1 MRGLSQNDIS
11 IPLDLS
17 SRSDNKLMLDVVK
30 RLMNDPLAY
39 NDFVDSVSTWDN
51 LPIDSLYFNLYSLLD
66 FNSSEL
72 IFRSTLMPQLHFDQF
87 KSVYNDYKNL
97 YNSLNKNDRDFLSRN
112 LLSIISEAQDIE
124 SNVDDIFKYNEAREM
139 SIEITKK
146 TLQTL
151 EKIDREKLFD
161 INLRAILLFSKL
173 YEELKQN
180 PNYITRFIPDSERRS
195 LFREPLK
202 INLFDDKH
210 VLIGSRENDVH
221 VINDNTIFVFDIAG
235 NDKYIYNT
243 SKSYFDS
250 PPFLQ
255 VVIDLDGD
263 DIYIS
268 ESDKFGVAGGFFG
281 AFMIFDSKGTDR
293 YEGGNVSVSAAI
305 CGTALIFDEQGNDFY
320 SGNSFSIG
328 AASFGSG
335 LIIDARGNDIYNANS
350 YSQAFGMTMGIGA
363 IIDKSGNDSYIISA
377 GNVDLGRYEDHYIS
391 MCQGY
396 GLGVRPYYAGGI
408 GLLIESGGN
417 DIYNTDIFGQGG
429 SYWFALGVLIDKH
442 GHDKYNS
449 YQYAQGAGIHLSVG
463 ILKDYNGWDFYSSN
477 GVSQG
482 CGHDYGVGILHDV
495 SGNDNYSAYSL
506 SQGAGSANGIGIL
519 IDEEGRDGYLNKES
533 VNTRGYGNPRR
544 EFGSLGIFA
553 DFEGVDFYS
562 VSEKDSTF
570 NIGSYWGVMVD
581 FPFMKE
587 SVVAG
592 SESYKIPVDS
602 SKQYSTEEF
611 FTMAKTIEPRFSLW
625 QQYGE
630 RNLIKDSL
638 GTARYIL
645 SKLVSEDHRDAFLIR
660 NLIFKINQSVSS
672 IFLNELKKFEVDRN
686 VLRPEEVI
694 FIAYL
699 FGETKDAT
707 GAEAMYKL
715 LFDPDERIRSSA
727 LASIGKINFSDEFT
741 GLKSDIISRIHEL
754 YLVNQGSKIYRK
766 NIAFALS
773 NLHDSRNVR
782 LLIDMLGDE
791 FYGTRFIAAG
801 NLCEFTDDSL
811 LEITAS
817 IFNRYGN
824 EIISQVSFMNSFYKL
839 KNEDIINLYN
849 NFSSVIMGN
858 EFLRYS
864 FLSSLINRDTEEI
877 NTIRKNISNGLNMKM
892 FYE

>member
-1 MRGLSQNDIS
+1 MRGLSPYDIS
-11 IPLDLS
+11 IPLDLN

-30 RLMNDPLAY
+30 RLMYNPLAY
-39 NDFVDSVSTWDN
+39 DEFTDSVAGWDKSSN
-51 LPIDSLYFNLYSLLD
+51 DSLFYNLYNLLD
-66 FNSSEL
+66 YKPAMTFYA
-72 IFRSTLMPQLHFDQF
+72 STTSPQTLYEQF
-87 KSVYNDYKNL
+87 KTVYFDYKNL

-151 EKIDREKLFD
+151 EKIDRQKLFD
-161 INLRAILLFSKL
+161 INLRAMLLFTSL
-173 YEELKQN
+173 YDELKRN
-180 PNYITRFIPDSERRS
+180 SNYIIRFFPDSDKRS
-195 LFREPLK
+195 LFREPLR
-202 INLFDDKH
+202 INIFDDKH
-210 VLIGSRENDVH
+210 FLIGSRDDDVH
-221 VINDNTIFVFDIAG
+221 IINDNTIFVFDISG
-235 NDKYIYNT
+235 NDKYIYRA
-243 SKSYFDS
+243 SEKYFES

-263 DIYIS
+263 DTYIS

-281 AFMIFDSKGTDR
+281 AFMIFDAKGKDK
-293 YEGGNVSVSAAI
+293 YEGGNLSVSAAI
-305 CGTALIFDEQGNDFY
+305 CGAAIIFDEEGNDFY
-320 SGNSFSIG
+320 SGNSFSIA
-328 AASFGSG
+328 AASFGSA
-335 LIIDARGNDIYNANS
+335 LILDENGNDIYNANS
-350 YSQAFGMTMGIGA
+350 YSQAFGMTMGIGV

-408 GLLIESGGN
+408 GMLIESGGN

-495 SGNDNYSAYSL
+495 TGNDNYSAYSL

-533 VNTRGYGNPRR
+533 FNTRGYGNPRR

-553 DFEGVDFYS
+553 DYEGIDYYS
-562 VSEKDSTF
+562 IIGKDSTF
-570 NIGSYWGVMVD
+570 NIGSYWGVMID
-581 FPFMKE
+581 YPYMKE
-587 SVVAG
+587 SVISG
-592 SESYKIPVDS
+592 SGSYKIPVDS
-602 SKQYSTEEF
+602 NELYSIEQC

-625 QQYGE
+625 QQFGE
-630 RNLIKDSL
+630 RKLIEDSL
-638 GTARYIL
+638 ATARYIL
-645 SKLVSEDHRDAFLIR
+645 TKLVSEDHRDAFLIR
-660 NLIFKINQSVSS
+660 NLIFKINESVSS
-672 IFLNELKKFEVDRN
+672 TFLSELAKFENDRS

-699 FGETKDAT
+699 FGETKDAG

-715 LFDPDERIRSSA
+715 LYDPDERIRSSA
-727 LASIGKINFSDEFT
+727 LASIGKINFGDGYV

-754 YLVNQGSKIYRK
+754 YIVNQGSKIYRK

-773 NLHDSRNVR
+773 NLFDSRNKR
-782 LLIDMLGDE
+782 ILIDMLGDE

-801 NLCEFTDDSL
+801 NLCDFSREELTD
-811 LEITAS
+811 ITS
-817 IFNRYGN
+817 DIFNRYYN
-824 EIISQVSFMNSFYKL
+824 ENISQVSFMNSFYKL
-839 KNEDIINLYN
+839 SDEDITNLYN
-849 NFSSVIMGN
+849 NFLSTIMN
-858 EFLRYS
+858 NDFLRYS
-864 FLSSLINRDTEEI
+864 FLSALSGRDSKDINS
-877 NTIRKNISNGLNMKM
+877 IRENISNGLNLRL